1 MREKEEGKEEE
12 RNGREREGGE
22 EGGGKVRFKN
32 NKEGEKNGWK
42 KV

>member
-22 EGGGKVRFKN
+22 EGGGKVRFK
-32 NKEGEKNGWK
+32 EGEKNGWK